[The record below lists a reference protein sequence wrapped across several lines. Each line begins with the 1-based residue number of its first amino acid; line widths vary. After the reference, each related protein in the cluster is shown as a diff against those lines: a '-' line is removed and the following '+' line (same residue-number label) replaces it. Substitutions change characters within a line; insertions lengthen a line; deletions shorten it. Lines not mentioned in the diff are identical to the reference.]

1 MTIWTSLDS
10 PIQSG
15 FETIELPIFRISNN
29 PITITEGVT
38 VAVDGTVITV
48 KGKLGELSQDFDAS
62 IIVTITDQIIT
73 LSRESD
79 GKEHRSKHGLFRSL
93 IANMIEGVSNGF
105 TKKLELRG
113 VGYRAAVEGNGLNI
127 SAGYSHNIVFEIPAE
142 LKVTAETEKGQAPIV
157 TIFGNDKQ
165 LVGAYAARVRAERKP
180 EPYKGKG
187 IRYVNEYVRKKAG
200 KTAAAAA

>member
-1 MTIWTSLDS
+1 MS
-10 PIQSG
+10 
-15 FETIELPIFRISNN
+15 RIGKN

-38 VAVDGTVITV
+38 VTLEGTVVTV
-48 KGKLGELSQDFDAS
+48 KGKLGELSQDIDAS
-62 IIVTITDQIIT
+62 STVKIVDDIIT

-79 GKEHRSKHGLFRSL
+79 DKEHRSKHGLYRAL

-113 VGYRAAVEGNGLNI
+113 VGYRAVNQGNTLDI
-127 SAGYSHNIVFEIPAE
+127 STGYSHNIVFEIPTE
-142 LKVTAETEKGQAPIV
+142 LKVTAETEKGKAPTI

-187 IRYVNEYVRKKAG
+187 IRYVDEYVRKKAG
-200 KTAAAAA
+200 KTAAAK